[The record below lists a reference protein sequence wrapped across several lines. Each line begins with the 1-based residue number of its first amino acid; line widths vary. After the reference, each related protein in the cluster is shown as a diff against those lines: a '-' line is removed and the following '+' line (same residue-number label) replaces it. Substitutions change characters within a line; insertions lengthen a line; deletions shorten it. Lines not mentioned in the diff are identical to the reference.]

1 MSLNTST
8 STASP
13 LVRVAVLAAPDGPDG
28 SHVGG
33 RLTDLALPA
42 GLPLREIVPAVRRI
56 VAPVDADSTDI
67 TAQLSLARVGG
78 APFSLDTTLDTV
90 GVVDGDLLALQPVPV
105 GTAAPGVVEDIADA
119 AVIFAAAREK
129 PWDNR
134 SIRTYAGWALVGLV
148 LAATAVATTARVHVG
163 GPVGLFT
170 VVGVAVLTIVAALTT
185 KSADRG
191 LSTALSLAALVPV
204 GSAFALAVPGHLGA
218 PQLLLGSAGVAAWS
232 IVAITLG
239 ERAIAAFTATTV
251 LGAAGVIAGAVSAI
265 WSVGAAVI
273 GSTLMIFALLVVVQ
287 AAHLSTLWARFP
299 VPSLPAPGDPTPSAL
314 PSWVLADLPR
324 RVRVSESHQ
333 TGFVAGSVLVMTAA
347 ALILVVG
354 QHVSPWAWYLLGA
367 SALATVLR
375 ARVWDSA
382 ACKAWLLGQPYL
394 LTAALIVVFLADGR
408 QLAAWWALI
417 ALAALV
423 VVWAVAA
430 LQESVA
436 SPESYSLPMRRM
448 VGFLASALDASLLP
462 VIAYLVGLFTWVIER

>member
-8 STASP
+8 STTSP

-28 SHVGG
+28 GG

-56 VAPVDADSTDI
+56 VAPVGADSTDL
-67 TAQLSLARVGG
+67 TTQLSLARVGG

-105 GTAAPGVVEDIADA
+105 GPAAPGVVEDIADA
-119 AVIFAAAREK
+119 AVIFSTAREK
-129 PWDNR
+129 PWGNGN
-134 SIRTYAGWALVGLV
+134 IRTYAGWALVGLV
-148 LAATAVATTARVHVG
+148 LAATAVATVARLHVG

-170 VVGVAVLTIVAALTT
+170 VFGVALLTVAAALGT
-185 KSADRG
+185 KATDRR
-191 LSTALSLAALVPV
+191 LSTALSLAALVPI
-204 GSAFALAVPGHLGA
+204 GAAFTLALPGQLGA

-232 IVAITLG
+232 IVGITLG

-251 LGAAGVIAGAVSAI
+251 MGLAGVITGAVTAV
-265 WSVGAAVI
+265 WSLDATVI
-273 GSTLMIFALLVVVQ
+273 GSILMIFALLVVVQ

-299 VPSLPAPGDPTPSAL
+299 VPNLPAPGDPTPSAL

-333 TGFVAGSVLVMTAA
+333 TGFVAGSVVVMTAA
-347 ALILVVG
+347 SLLLVAG
-354 QHVSPWAWYLLGA
+354 HHVSPWAWYLLGA
-367 SALATVLR
+367 SALATALR

-382 ACKAWLLGQPYL
+382 ACKGWLLGQPYL
-394 LTAALIVVFLADGR
+394 LTVALVVAFLVSDR
-408 QLAAWWALI
+408 QSAAWWALI
-417 ALAALV
+417 GLAALV
-423 VVWAVAA
+423 LVWVVAA
-430 LQESVA
+430 LQDSVA
-436 SPESYSLPMRRM
+436 SPESYSLPMRRA
-448 VGFLASALDASLLP
+448 VGMLASALDASLLP